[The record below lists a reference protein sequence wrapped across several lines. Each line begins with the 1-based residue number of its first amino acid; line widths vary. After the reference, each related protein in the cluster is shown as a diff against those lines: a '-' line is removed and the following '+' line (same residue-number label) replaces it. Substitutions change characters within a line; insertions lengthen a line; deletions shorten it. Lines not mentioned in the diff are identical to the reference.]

1 MSTTMTITETKTQPL
16 TKPIITDTKKKVVSL
31 ILTHQARIRCLF
43 DMIIKGNRSEKKESI
58 IEKIKNNR
66 KLNNSIIAVKN
77 KINQTF
83 SKNVEPYP
91 YIEKEQLEEEEE
103 KRFKNCSILRL
114 CVNKETGLCLQLVY
128 GGELDP
134 GEGKGGR
141 IYYIANESERNSPT
155 EVIFDNINAGLNRLD
170 LTGKDFAKGID
181 EYVFYIGRH
190 GQAEHNLKY
199 ATHLKTDTDVT
210 NLGQQQ
216 AISAGKNLMKILK
229 DVFKENINYVFA
241 SDLNR
246 TRQTI
251 QNILYGMN
259 TYQNKKQQNFF
270 PKEIIILPCSHE
282 LKYNSKGICDK
293 PPSFLSLK
301 IGTKENDPKCSKT
314 TSCVDNNIDNPK
326 SDCNHITLKMFGDK
340 EIPLNWDFYFEKNG
354 NKMRNMDCSKTNM
367 IKLAIEY
374 INTYGKSVNKKKVTT
389 LNPTPA
395 PSPPGPIKKSIISDD
410 YLAECLK
417 DFFNKAKFHSNTDI
431 DEIKTS
437 SFFIYLKSY
446 FNDVY
451 NIDDLIKKSY
461 IDFID
466 FVRKNNNGYN
476 SSHINQDERD
486 FFDNTLIKCLEDH
499 CINKKP
505 VRPPPPSPVG
515 SKNDLNENMK
525 KEEENIE
532 EEENIQEEN
541 NDRTKLWISLFNQS
555 NTKKRFFDDFNYLT
569 PDKNV
574 FYKVMDE
581 LLSIDPKNLN
591 EIFNHYEIGSKPFN
605 AIMSYLID
613 RLGNNTNDKNALNF
627 MNYIRET
634 NENLYNE
641 IIKKSSE
648 KILEKIEKNKIEKN
662 KIEKNKKGGKKTR
675 KNRKAKKRFV
685 KRTMRSYKRSK
696 TCRRNRK
703 II

>member
-43 DMIIKGNRSEKKESI
+43 DMIIKGKRREKKESI

-155 EVIFDNINAGLNRLD
+155 EFIFDNINAGLNRLD

-210 NLGQQQ
+210 NLGKEQ
-216 AISAGKNLMKILK
+216 AFRAGENLMKILK
-229 DVFKENINYVFA
+229 DVFKEDINYVFA
-241 SDLNR
+241 SDLIR

-314 TSCVDNNIDNPK
+314 TSCVDNNIENPK
-326 SDCNHITLKMFGDK
+326 SDCNHMTLKIFGENK

-374 INTYGKSVNKKKVTT
+374 INTYGKSVNKKKVTS
-389 LNPTPA
+389 LNPTPT

-410 YLAECLK
+410 CLAECLK

-505 VRPPPPSPVG
+505 VRPPPPPPPPPG
-515 SKNDLNENMK
+515 SNNDLD
-525 KEEENIE
+525 ENIE
-532 EEENIQEEN
+532 QEEN
-541 NDRTKLWISLFNQS
+541 NRKQIQFWVKLFEQVKTRNS
-555 NTKKRFFDDFNYLT
+555 FFKDFNTLT
-569 PDKNV
+569 GNKNV

-581 LLSIDPKNLN
+581 LLSIDPINLN
-591 EIFNHYEIGSKPFN
+591 EIFNHYENKIETFN
-605 AIMSYLID
+605 AIMRYLID
-613 RLGNNTNDKNALNF
+613 RLGRSSDENVLKFMDYIKDSND
-627 MNYIRET
+627 E
-634 NENLYNE
+634 LYNK
-641 IIKKSSE
+641 IIKNSSKEIVE
-648 KILEKIEKNKIEKN
+648 KI
-662 KIEKNKKGGKKTR
+662 NKKRGGKKTR
-675 KNRKAKKRFV
+675 KNRKAKKRFI

>member
-1 MSTTMTITETKTQPL
+1 MITTMTETKPVITK

-43 DMIIKGNRSEKKESI
+43 DMIIKGKRSEKKESI

-134 GEGKGGR
+134 SEGKGGR
-141 IYYIANESERNSPT
+141 IYYIANESERTPESIVT
-155 EVIFDNINAGLNRLD
+155 EVVFDNINAGLNRLN

-210 NLGQQQ
+210 VLGQQQ

-229 DVFKENINYVFA
+229 DVFKEDINYVFA
-241 SDLNR
+241 SDLIR

-314 TSCVDNNIDNPK
+314 TSCVDNNIENPK

-410 YLAECLK
+410 CLAECLK

-505 VRPPPPSPVG
+505 VRRPPPPSPVG

-532 EEENIQEEN
+532 QENIEQEN
-541 NDRTKLWISLFNQS
+541 NDRTKLWIRLFNQS

-591 EIFNHYEIGSKPFN
+591 EIFNHYKIESDTFN
-605 AIMSYLID
+605 VIMSYLID
-613 RLGNNTNDKNALNF
+613 KLGSSNHENALNF
-627 MNYIRET
+627 MNYIRDK
-634 NENLYNE
+634 NNDLYNE
-641 IIKKSSE
+641 IIKNSSKDIVE
-648 KILEKIEKNKIEKN
+648 

-675 KNRKAKKRFV
+675 KNRKGKKRFI

>member
-1 MSTTMTITETKTQPL
+1 MTETKPVITK

-43 DMIIKGNRSEKKESI
+43 DMIIKGKRSEKKESI

-134 GEGKGGR
+134 SEGKGGR
-141 IYYIANESERNSPT
+141 IYYIANESERTPESIVT
-155 EVIFDNINAGLNRLD
+155 EVVFDNINAGLNRLN

-210 NLGQQQ
+210 VLGQQQ

-229 DVFKENINYVFA
+229 DVFKEDINYVFA
-241 SDLNR
+241 SDLIR

-314 TSCVDNNIDNPK
+314 TSCVDNNIENPK

-410 YLAECLK
+410 CLAECLK

-505 VRPPPPSPVG
+505 VRRPPPPSPVG

-532 EEENIQEEN
+532 QENIEQEN
-541 NDRTKLWISLFNQS
+541 NDRTKLWIRLFNQS

-591 EIFNHYEIGSKPFN
+591 EIFNHYKIESDTFN
-605 AIMSYLID
+605 VIMSYLID
-613 RLGNNTNDKNALNF
+613 KLGSSNHENALNF
-627 MNYIRET
+627 MNYIRDK
-634 NENLYNE
+634 NNDLYNE
-641 IIKKSSE
+641 IIKNSSKDIVE
-648 KILEKIEKNKIEKN
+648 

-675 KNRKAKKRFV
+675 KNRKGKKRFI

>member
-1 MSTTMTITETKTQPL
+1 MSTTITETIPVITE
-16 TKPIITDTKKKVVSL
+16 TKPVIIETKKKVVSL
-31 ILTHQARIRCLF
+31 ILTHQARIRCLL
-43 DMIIKGNRSEKKESI
+43 DMIIKGKRSEKKEGFIGKI
-58 IEKIKNNR
+58 IKNR

-77 KINQTF
+77 TINRTF
-83 SKNVEPYP
+83 NKNPVQYEYQ
-91 YIEKEQLEEEEE
+91 EKEEEEEE

-134 GEGKGGR
+134 SEGKGGR
-141 IYYIANESERNSPT
+141 IYYIANESERTPESIVT
-155 EVIFDNINAGLNRLD
+155 EVVFDNINAGLNRLD

-210 NLGQQQ
+210 VLGQQQ

-229 DVFKENINYVFA
+229 DVFKEDINYVFA
-241 SDLNR
+241 SDLIR

-314 TSCVDNNIDNPK
+314 TNCVDNNIDNPK

-374 INTYGKSVNKKKVTT
+374 INTTGQSVNKKKVVIS
-389 LNPTPA
+389 NPVPL
-395 PSPPGPIKKSIISDD
+395 PNPPPKTSIISDD
-410 YLAECLK
+410 CLAECLK
-417 DFFNKAKFHSNTDI
+417 KFFNTGIDI
-431 DEIKTS
+431 NKIKS
-437 SFFIYLKSY
+437 EPLFIYLKSY

-451 NIDDLIKKSY
+451 NMNDLNKKSY
-461 IDFID
+461 IDFFE
-466 FVRKNNNGYN
+466 FVRKNNNGFN
-476 SSHINQDERD
+476 SSNPTNQDERY
-486 FFDNTLIKCLEDH
+486 FFDNVLIKCLQDN

-505 VRPPPPSPVG
+505 ARPPPPPGPPPPPPGPPPPDG
-515 SKNDLNENMK
+515 SNNDLD
-525 KEEENIE
+525 ENIE
-532 EEENIQEEN
+532 QEEN
-541 NDRTKLWISLFNQS
+541 NRKQIQFWVKLFEQVETRN
-555 NTKKRFFDDFNYLT
+555 KFFDDFNTLT
-569 PDKNV
+569 ENKNV

-581 LLSIDPKNLN
+581 LLSIDPINLN
-591 EIFNHYEIGSKPFN
+591 EIFNNYKIRSDTFN
-605 AIMSYLID
+605 VIMTYLIHT
-613 RLGNNTNDKNALNF
+613 LGGENAENALNF
-627 MNYIRET
+627 MNYIRGK
-634 NENLYNE
+634 NNDLYDE
-641 IIKKSSE
+641 IIKQSSPDIVD
-648 KILEKIEKNKIEKN
+648 KIN
-662 KIEKNKKGGKKTR
+662 KNKKGGKKTR
-675 KNRKAKKRFV
+675 KNRKAKKRFI

>member
-1 MSTTMTITETKTQPL
+1 MSTTITETKPVITE
-16 TKPIITDTKKKVVSL
+16 TKPVIIETKKKVVSL
-31 ILTHQARIRCLF
+31 ILTHQARIRCLL
-43 DMIIKGNRSEKKESI
+43 DMIIKGKRSEKKEGFIGKI
-58 IEKIKNNR
+58 IKNR

-77 KINQTF
+77 TINRTF
-83 SKNVEPYP
+83 NKNPVQYEYQ
-91 YIEKEQLEEEEE
+91 EKEEEI
-103 KRFKNCSILRL
+103 RFKNCSILRL

-134 GEGKGGR
+134 SEGKGGR
-141 IYYIANESERNSPT
+141 IYYIANESERTPESIVT
-155 EVIFDNINAGLNRLD
+155 EVVFDNINAGLNRLD

-210 NLGQQQ
+210 VLGQQQ

-229 DVFKENINYVFA
+229 DVFKEDINYVFA
-241 SDLNR
+241 SDLIR

-314 TSCVDNNIDNPK
+314 TNCVDNNIDNPK

-374 INTYGKSVNKKKVTT
+374 INTTGQSVNKKKVVISNT
-389 LNPTPA
+389 NPVPN
-395 PSPPGPIKKSIISDD
+395 PPPKIPIISDD
-410 YLAECLK
+410 CLAECLK
-417 DFFNKAKFHSNTDI
+417 DFFNTEIDNNIDI
-431 DEIKTS
+431 NQIKT
-437 SFFIYLKSY
+437 FPLFLYLKNY

-451 NIDDLIKKSY
+451 NMNDLNKKSY
-461 IDFID
+461 IDFFE
-466 FVRKNNNGYN
+466 FVRKNNNGSN
-476 SSHINQDERD
+476 SSNPINQDERD
-486 FFDNTLIKCLEDH
+486 LFDNVLIKCLKDN

-505 VRPPPPSPVG
+505 ARPPPPPG
-515 SKNDLNENMK
+515 PPGPPGPPPPPGPPGPPPGPPPPDGYKNDLNV
-525 KEEENIE
+525 NIE
-532 EEENIQEEN
+532 QQEN
-541 NDRTKLWISLFNQS
+541 NRKQIQFWVKLFEQVKTRNS
-555 NTKKRFFDDFNYLT
+555 FFKDFNTLT
-569 PDKNV
+569 GNKNV

-581 LLSIDPKNLN
+581 LLSIDPINLN
-591 EIFNHYEIGSKPFN
+591 EIFNHYENKIETFN
-605 AIMSYLID
+605 VIMSYLID
-613 RLGNNTNDKNALNF
+613 RLGRSSDENVLKFMDYIKNNNDG
-627 MNYIRET
+627 
-634 NENLYNE
+634 LYNK
-641 IIKKSSE
+641 IIKNSSKEIVE
-648 KILEKIEKNKIEKN
+648 KI
-662 KIEKNKKGGKKTR
+662 NKKRGGKKTR
-675 KNRKAKKRFV
+675 KNRKAKKRFI
-685 KRTMRSYKRSK
+685 KRTVRSYKRSK

>member
-1 MSTTMTITETKTQPL
+1 MSTTMTETKPVITETKPV
-16 TKPIITDTKKKVVSL
+16 ITETKKKVVSL
-31 ILTHQARIRCLF
+31 ILTHQARIRCLL
-43 DMIIKGNRSEKKESI
+43 DMIIKGKRSEKKESI

-83 SKNVEPYP
+83 SKNYVPYE
-91 YIEKEQLEEEEE
+91 YQEKEEEEEE

-134 GEGKGGR
+134 SEGKGGR
-141 IYYIANESERNSPT
+141 IYYIANESERTPESIVT
-155 EVIFDNINAGLNRLD
+155 EVVFDNINAGLNRLN

-210 NLGQQQ
+210 VLGQQQ

-229 DVFKENINYVFA
+229 DVFKEDINYVFA
-241 SDLNR
+241 SDLIR

-314 TSCVDNNIDNPK
+314 TNCVDNNIDNPK

-367 IKLAIEY
+367 IQLAIEY
-374 INTYGKSVNKKKVTT
+374 INTTGKSVNKKKVVIS
-389 LNPTPA
+389 NPVPL
-395 PSPPGPIKKSIISDD
+395 PNPPPKTSIISDD
-410 YLAECLK
+410 CLAECLK
-417 DFFNKAKFHSNTDI
+417 DFFNTEIDNNIDI
-431 DEIKTS
+431 NQIKT
-437 SFFIYLKSY
+437 FPLFLYLKSY

-451 NIDDLIKKSY
+451 NMNDLNKKSY
-461 IDFID
+461 IDFFE
-466 FVRKNNNGYN
+466 FVRKNNNGSN
-476 SSHINQDERD
+476 SSNPINQAERD
-486 FFDNTLIKCLEDH
+486 FFDNKLIKCLEDH

-505 VRPPPPSPVG
+505 VRPPPPPPPPPPDG
-515 SKNDLNENMK
+515 SNNDLD
-525 KEEENIE
+525 ENIE
-532 EEENIQEEN
+532 QEEN
-541 NDRTKLWISLFNQS
+541 NRKQIQFWVKLFEQL
-555 NTKKRFFDDFNYLT
+555 NTRKKFFDDFNTLT
-569 PDKNV
+569 ENNNV

-581 LLSIDPKNLN
+581 LLSIDRINLN
-591 EIFNHYEIGSKPFN
+591 EIFNHYKIGSDTFN
-605 AIMSYLID
+605 VIMSYLID
-613 RLGNNTNDKNALNF
+613 RLGRSNDKNALKF
-627 MNYIRET
+627 MDYIRGK
-634 NENLYNE
+634 NDDLYDE
-641 IIKKSSE
+641 IIKNSSKEIVE
-648 KILEKIEKNKIEKN
+648 KI
-662 KIEKNKKGGKKTR
+662 NKKRGGKKTR
-675 KNRKAKKRFV
+675 KNRKAKKRFI

>member
-66 KLNNSIIAVKN
+66 KLNNSIIAIKN

-91 YIEKEQLEEEEE
+91 YIEKERLEEEEE

-114 CVNKETGLCLQLVY
+114 CVNKETGICLQLVY

-170 LTGKDFAKGID
+170 LTDKDFAKGID

-210 NLGQQQ
+210 NLGKEQ
-216 AISAGKNLMKILK
+216 AFRAGENLTKILK
-229 DVFKENINYVFA
+229 NKKENINYVFA

-251 QNILYGMN
+251 QNILNGMN
-259 TYQNKKQQNFF
+259 TNQKQQFYF

-314 TSCVDNNIDNPK
+314 TSCVDNNIENPK
-326 SDCNHITLKMFGDK
+326 SDCNHVTLKMFGDK

-354 NKMRNMDCSKTNM
+354 NQMRNMDCSKTNM

-389 LNPTPA
+389 SNPTPA

-410 YLAECLK
+410 CLAECLK

-431 DEIKTS
+431 NEIKTS

-532 EEENIQEEN
+532 QENIEEENNI
-541 NDRTKLWISLFNQS
+541 KIWVGLFN
-555 NTKKRFFDDFNYLT
+555 NTKKGFFRDFNDLT
-569 PDKNV
+569 RDKNV

-581 LLSIDPKNLN
+581 LLFIRPENLN
-591 EIFNHYEIGSKPFN
+591 EIFNHYKIGSDTFN
-605 AIMSYLID
+605 VIMSYLID
-613 RLGNNTNDKNALNF
+613 KLGSSNDENALKF
-627 MNYIRET
+627 MDYIRGK
-634 NENLYNE
+634 NNDLYDE
-641 IIKKSSE
+641 IIKKSSKEIVE
-648 KILEKIEKNKIEKN
+648 KI
-662 KIEKNKKGGKKTR
+662 NKKRGGKKTR
-675 KNRKAKKRFV
+675 KNRKAKKRFLKKS
-685 KRTMRSYKRSK
+685 KRNHKKNKTRSGS
-696 TCRRNRK
+696 RK

>member
-1 MSTTMTITETKTQPL
+1 MSTTITETKPVITE
-16 TKPIITDTKKKVVSL
+16 TKPVIIETKKKVVSL
-31 ILTHQARIRCLF
+31 ILTHQARIRCLL
-43 DMIIKGNRSEKKESI
+43 DMIIKGKRSEKKEGFIGKI
-58 IEKIKNNR
+58 IKNR

-77 KINQTF
+77 TINRTF
-83 SKNVEPYP
+83 NKNPVQYEYQ
-91 YIEKEQLEEEEE
+91 EKEEEI
-103 KRFKNCSILRL
+103 RFKNCSILRL

-134 GEGKGGR
+134 SEGKGGR
-141 IYYIANESERNSPT
+141 IYYIANESERTPESIVT
-155 EVIFDNINAGLNRLD
+155 EVVFDNINAGLNRLD

-199 ATHLKTDTDVT
+199 ATHLKTDTNVT
-210 NLGQQQ
+210 VLGQQQ

-229 DVFKENINYVFA
+229 DVFKEDINYVFA
-241 SDLNR
+241 SDLIR

-314 TSCVDNNIDNPK
+314 TNCVDNNIDNPK

-367 IKLAIEY
+367 IQLAIEY
-374 INTYGKSVNKKKVTT
+374 INTTGKSVNKKKVVIS
-389 LNPTPA
+389 NPVPL
-395 PSPPGPIKKSIISDD
+395 PNPPPKIPIISDD
-410 YLAECLK
+410 CLAECLK
-417 DFFNKAKFHSNTDI
+417 KFFNTGIDI
-431 DEIKTS
+431 NKIKS
-437 SFFIYLKSY
+437 EPLFIYLKNY

-451 NIDDLIKKSY
+451 DINDLNKKSY
-461 IDFID
+461 IDFFE
-466 FVRKNNNGYN
+466 FVRKNNNGFN
-476 SSHINQDERD
+476 SSNPINQDERY
-486 FFDNTLIKCLEDH
+486 FFDNVLIKCLKDN

-505 VRPPPPSPVG
+505 ARPPPPPGPPPPPDG
-515 SKNDLNENMK
+515 SKNDLDV
-525 KEEENIE
+525 NIK
-532 EEENIQEEN
+532 I
-541 NDRTKLWISLFNQS
+541 WVALFNT
-555 NTKKRFFDDFNYLT
+555 NTETFYKDFKDLT
-569 PDKNV
+569 RNKTV

-581 LLSIDPKNLN
+581 LLSITPVNLN
-591 EIFNHYEIGSKPFN
+591 LIFNDNKISSDDFN
-605 AIMSYLID
+605 NIISYLID
-613 RLGNNTNDKNALNF
+613 KIRNEDDENALNF
-627 MNYIRET
+627 MNYII
-634 NENLYNE
+634 NNNDGLYKE
-641 IIKKSSE
+641 IKKQLPSD
-648 KILEKIEKNKIEKN
+648 IVN

-675 KNRKAKKRFV
+675 KNRKAKKRFI